1 MRTLVSSAQPHPL
14 ALLLDLSES
23 PGLDVE
29 TVDALREPAGEL
41 STQGTE
47 LVLTA
52 VRTPVLAMLDRAGLT
67 ERIRIEPT
75 LDAAVP
81 ARRSPDPD
89 VAGSPEPG

>member
-1 MRTLVSSAQPHPL
+1 
-14 ALLLDLSES
+14 
-23 PGLDVE
+23 
-29 TVDALREPAGEL
+29 
-41 STQGTE
+41 
-47 LVLTA
+47 
-52 VRTPVLAMLDRAGLT
+52 MLDRAGLT